1 VGAVID
7 LYQIQMGRQ
16 IPLTCLIKYKGKYS
30 PETRG
35 RIKRVRYGL
44 DKEEI

>member
-1 VGAVID
+1 MFPKVIPKTIFVD
-7 LYQIQMGRQ
+7 ELLAI
-16 IPLTCLIKYKGKYS
+16 LLSHKGKYS

>member
-1 VGAVID
+1 MYILIKIYIA
-7 LYQIQMGRQ
+7 
-16 IPLTCLIKYKGKYS
+16 PTLTCSIKYKGKYS

-44 DKEEI
+44 DMEEI

>member
-1 VGAVID
+1 MAPYALFRVIKT
-7 LYQIQMGRQ
+7 
-16 IPLTCLIKYKGKYS
+16 LTCPIKYKGKYS

-44 DKEEI
+44 DMEEI